1 MYRLN
6 DFQNGQVL
14 LVNKPLEWT
23 SFQVVNKI
31 HWLLRKRFNIKKI
44 KVGHAGTLDP
54 LATGLLLICTGKQT
68 KQIQDL
74 IATDKTYTGTICL
87 GATTPSYD
95 LETEVVPQSDPTKLT
110 EEDMKHATRR
120 FVGNIQQKPPL
131 FSAIKR
137 KGKRLYEHARTG
149 EQVEIKSREVIVYD
163 FEITNINLPNV
174 AFQIHCG
181 KGTYIRSIAH
191 DFGRALGVGGYLKSL
206 CRTAIGNHNLSDSIT
221 IETFEK
227 NLYASS

>member
-1 MYRLN
+1 MYQLD

-31 HWLLRKRFNIKKI
+31 HWLLRKRFDIKKI

-54 LATGLLLICTGKQT
+54 LATGLLLVCTGKKT
-68 KQIQDL
+68 KLIQNL

-95 LETEVVPQSDPTKLT
+95 LETEVIPQSDPTKLT
-110 EEDMKHATRR
+110 EKDIKHATRR
-120 FVGNIQQKPPL
+120 FIGNIQQKPPL

-137 KGKRLYEHARTG
+137 KGKRLYEHARAG

-163 FEITNINLPNV
+163 FEITNITLPNV
-174 AFQIHCG
+174 AFQIRCG

-191 DFGRALGVGGYLKSL
+191 DFGQDLGVGGYLKSL
-206 CRTAIGNHNLSDSIT
+206 CRTTIGNHNLSDSIT